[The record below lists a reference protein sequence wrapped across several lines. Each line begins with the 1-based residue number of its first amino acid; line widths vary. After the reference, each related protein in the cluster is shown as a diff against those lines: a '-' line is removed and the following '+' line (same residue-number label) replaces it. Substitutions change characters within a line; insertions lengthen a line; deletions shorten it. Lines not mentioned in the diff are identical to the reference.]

1 MVKDVGFA
9 DVGMHR
15 DGTHRYRTVAMQG
28 EQCLSGGKDAPS
40 TAGIDIF
47 GTNPD
52 SLHGRTR
59 MSGTEESLP
68 LTDRLVNLR
77 IAWQSGP

>member
-1 MVKDVGFA
+1 MVENVGFA
-9 DVGMHR
+9 DAGMHR
-15 DGTHRYRTVAMQG
+15 DGAHGYRIVPMQG
-28 EQCLSGGKDAPS
+28 EQCLGGSKDAPG

-52 SLHGRTR
+52 SLHGKTR

-68 LTDRLVNLR
+68 PTDRLVNLR
-77 IAWQSGP
+77 IARQSDP